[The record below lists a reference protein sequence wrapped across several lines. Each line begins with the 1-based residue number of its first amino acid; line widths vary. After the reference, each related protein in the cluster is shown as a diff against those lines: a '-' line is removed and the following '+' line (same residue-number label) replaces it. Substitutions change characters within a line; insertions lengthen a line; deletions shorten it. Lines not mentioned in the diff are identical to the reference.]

1 MRAGRFQHTISHP
14 CHVSGRGYW
23 SGQPITL
30 TFLPAPAE
38 TGVRFVRTDLPDRPS
53 VEATANNRVDM
64 QLRTRLAKGPAVV
77 DMVEH
82 VMAALYGMQIDNVEI
97 HCTGCEMPGLDGSS
111 LAYALALD
119 DAGRT
124 PLRNRRS
131 TLRVNKRVRIG
142 EGSQWITIEPTDSDS
157 LELEYRLDYGPCNP
171 IGTATYET
179 KINEDA
185 FFHRLAPARTFISL
199 KEAEQL
205 QERGLAKH
213 VTTRDLLVFDIDGPI
228 DNTLRFNDECAR
240 HKALDLLGDLA
251 LTGIDLVGKVVAYR
265 SGHQMNGRL
274 ADQLR
279 KEFLSTQGYEDQGNE
294 KQSGDNRARK
304 AA

>member
-1 MRAGRFQHTISHP
+1 MRAGRFQTTITHP

-23 SGQPITL
+23 SGQPVTL

-38 TGVRFVRTDLPDRPS
+38 TGVRFVRTDLPERPS
-53 VEATANNRVDM
+53 VQATTDHRIDM
-64 QLRTRLAKGPAVV
+64 QLRTRLADGPAVV

-82 VMAALYGMQIDNVEI
+82 VMAALYGLQIDNVEV
-97 HCTGCEMPGLDGSS
+97 HCTGGEMPGLDGSS

-131 TLRVNKRVRIG
+131 TLRINKRSRVG
-142 EGSQWITIEPTDSDS
+142 DDKQWITVEPCDGDS
-157 LELEYRLDYGPCNP
+157 LEIEYRLDYGSNNP
-171 IGTATYET
+171 IGTATYST
-179 KINEDA
+179 KVSEDA

-213 VTTRDLLVFDIDGPI
+213 VTTRDLLVFDVDGPI

-265 SGHQMNGRL
+265 SGHQLNGRL
-274 ADQLR
+274 AEQLR
-279 KEFLSTQGYEDQGNE
+279 KEFYSSA
-294 KQSGDNRARK
+294 SGENRERR

>member
-1 MRAGRFQHTISHP
+1 MRTGRFQNTIAHP

-23 SGQPITL
+23 SGKPITL

-53 VEATANNRVDM
+53 VEATADHRIDM

-82 VMAALYGMQIDNVEI
+82 VLAALYGMRIDNVEV

-119 DAGRT
+119 EAGRA
-124 PLRNRRS
+124 PLRSRRS
-131 TLRVNKRVRIG
+131 TLRINTRIRIG
-142 EGSQWITIEPTDSDS
+142 EGAQWITVEPTDSDS
-157 LELEYRLDYGPCNP
+157 LELEYRLDYGPSNP
-171 IGTATYET
+171 IGVATYAT
-179 KINEDA
+179 QVSEDA
-185 FFHRLAPARTFISL
+185 FFHGLAPARTFISL

-205 QERGLAKH
+205 QQRGLAKH
-213 VTTRDLLVFDIDGPI
+213 VTTRDLLVFDVDGPI
-228 DNTLRFNDECAR
+228 DNALRFNDECAR
-240 HKALDLLGDLA
+240 HKVLDLLGDLA

-274 ADQLR
+274 AEQLR
-279 KEFLSTQGYEDQGNE
+279 SEFRSHE
-294 KQSGDNRARK
+294 SGENSARRV
-304 AA
+304 A

>member
-1 MRAGRFQHTISHP
+1 MRAGRFQHTITRP
-14 CHVSGRGYW
+14 CQVSGRGYW

-38 TGVRFVRTDLPDRPS
+38 TGVRFVRTDLVNRPT
-53 VEATANNRVDM
+53 VEAVAEFRVDM

-82 VMAALYGMQIDNVEI
+82 VLAALYGLKIDNVEI
-97 HCTGCEMPGLDGSS
+97 HCTACEMPGLDGSS

-119 DAGRT
+119 EAGIT
-124 PLRNRRS
+124 PLRSRRQ
-131 TLRVNKRVRIG
+131 TLRVERTMRLG
-142 EGSQWITIEPTDSDS
+142 EGPQWISIEPTSSDS
-157 LELEYRLDYGPCNP
+157 LDLEYRLDYGPGSP
-171 IGTATYET
+171 IGSATCAT

-185 FFHRLAPARTFISL
+185 FYHRLAPARTFITL
-199 KEAEQL
+199 REAEQL
-205 QERGLAKH
+205 QEKGLAKH
-213 VTTRDLLVFDIDGPI
+213 VTTRDLLVFDQDGPI
-228 DNTLRFNDECAR
+228 DNSLRFSDECAR

-251 LTGIDLVGKVVAYR
+251 LTGIDLVGKVVANR

-274 ADQLR
+274 SAQLR
-279 KEFLSTQGYEDQGNE
+279 QEFLRMQTEGRES
-294 KQSGDNRARK
+294 K

>member
-1 MRAGRFQHTISHP
+1 MRAGRFQHTITRP
-14 CHVSGRGYW
+14 CQVSGRGYW

-38 TGVRFVRTDLPDRPS
+38 TGVRFVRTDLVDRPT
-53 VEATANNRVDM
+53 VQAIAEHRVDM

-82 VMAALYGMQIDNVEI
+82 VLAALYGMRIDNVEV
-97 HCTGCEMPGLDGSS
+97 HCTGCEMPGMDGSS

-119 DAGRT
+119 EAGVT
-124 PLRNRRS
+124 PLRSRRQ
-131 TLRVNKRVRIG
+131 TLRVEKRMRVG
-142 EGSQWITIEPTDSDS
+142 DGDQWITIEPTTGDS
-157 LELEYRLDYGPCNP
+157 LDIEYRLDYGDQNP
-171 IGTATYET
+171 IGTATYGT
-179 KINEDA
+179 KVSEDA
-185 FFHRLAPARTFISL
+185 FYHRLAPARTFITL
-199 KEAEQL
+199 REAEQL

-213 VTTRDLLVFDIDGPI
+213 VTTRDLLVFDADGPI
-228 DNTLRFNDECAR
+228 DNTLRFTDECAR

-251 LTGIDLVGKVVAYR
+251 LTGIDLVGKVVANR

-274 ADQLR
+274 AEQLR
-279 KEFLSTQGYEDQGNE
+279 QLFL
-294 KQSGDNRARK
+294 KMQSGSQESK

>member
-23 SGQPITL
+23 SSQPNTL

-38 TGVRFVRTDLPDRPS
+38 TGIRFVRTDLPDRPT
-53 VEATANNRVDM
+53 VEATADYRVDM

-82 VMAALYGMQIDNVEI
+82 VLAALYGMQIDNVEI

-119 DAGRT
+119 EAGRT
-124 PLRNRRS
+124 PLRIRRP
-131 TLRVNKRVRIG
+131 TLQVNKRTRIG
-142 EGSQWITIEPTDSDS
+142 EGPQWITIEPTDGDS
-157 LELEYRLDYGPCNP
+157 LEIEYRLDYGANSP
-171 IGTATYET
+171 IGTATYAT
-179 KINEDA
+179 KIDEDA
-185 FFHRLAPARTFISL
+185 FYHRLAPARTFISM

-205 QERGLAKH
+205 QERGLASH
-213 VTTRDLLVFDIDGPI
+213 VTTRDLLVFDEDGPI
-228 DNTLRFNDECAR
+228 DNTLRFSDECAR

-265 SGHQMNGRL
+265 SGHQLNGRL
-274 ADQLR
+274 AEKLR
-279 KEFLSTQGYEDQGNE
+279 HEYLSNQGGANRT
-294 KQSGDNRARK
+294 NRA
-304 AA
+304 A

>member
-38 TGVRFVRTDLPDRPS
+38 TGVRFVRTDLPNRPS
-53 VEATANNRVDM
+53 VEATADNRVDM
-64 QLRTRLAKGPAVV
+64 QLRTRLANGEAMV

-82 VMAALYGMQIDNVEI
+82 VMAALFGMQIDNVEV
-97 HCTGCEMPGLDGSS
+97 HCTGAEMPGLDGSS
-111 LAYALALD
+111 LAFALALD

-131 TLRVNKRVRIG
+131 TLRINKKMRVG
-142 EGSQWITIEPTDSDS
+142 EGNQWITVEPSESDC
-157 LELEYRLDYGPCNP
+157 LEIEYRLDYGPANP
-171 IGTATYET
+171 IGTATYAT
-179 KINEDA
+179 QVTEDA
-185 FFHRLAPARTFISL
+185 FYHRLAPARTFISL

-205 QERGLAKH
+205 QERGLARH
-213 VTTRDLLVFDIDGPI
+213 VTTRDLLVFDGDGPI
-228 DNTLRFNDECAR
+228 DNTLRFSDECAR

-251 LTGIDLVGKVVAYR
+251 LAGIDLIGKVVAYR

-274 ADQLR
+274 AEQLR
-279 KEFLSTQGYEDQGNE
+279 KEYYSAAGGEHRE
-294 KQSGDNRARK
+294 KRA
-304 AA
+304 A

>member
-1 MRAGRFQHTISHP
+1 M
-14 CHVSGRGYW
+14 
-23 SGQPITL
+23 
-30 TFLPAPAE
+30 
-38 TGVRFVRTDLPDRPS
+38 
-53 VEATANNRVDM
+53 
-64 QLRTRLAKGPAVV
+64 V

-82 VMAALYGMQIDNVEI
+82 VMAALYGLQIDNVEV

-131 TLRVNKRVRIG
+131 TFYVKKRMRIG
-142 EGSQWITIEPTDSDS
+142 EGNQWITVEPTEGDS
-157 LELEYRLDYGPCNP
+157 LEIEYRLDYGPSNP
-171 IGTATYET
+171 IRTATYAT
-179 KINEDA
+179 KVSEDA

-213 VTTRDLLVFDIDGPI
+213 VTTRDLLVFDVDGPI
-228 DNTLRFNDECAR
+228 DNTLRFSDECAR

-274 ADQLR
+274 AEQLR
-279 KEFLSTQGYEDQGNE
+279 KEFYSAAGGEHRE
-294 KQSGDNRARK
+294 KK

>member
-1 MRAGRFQHTISHP
+1 MRAGRFQTTITRP
-14 CHVSGRGYW
+14 CQVSGRGYW

-38 TGVRFVRTDLPDRPS
+38 TGVRFVRTDLVGNPT
-53 VEATANNRVDM
+53 VEAVADYRVDM

-82 VMAALYGMQIDNVEI
+82 VLAALYGMKIDNVEV

-119 DAGRT
+119 EAGIT
-124 PLRNRRS
+124 PLRSRRQ
-131 TLRVNKRVRIG
+131 TLRVEQPMRVG
-142 EGSQWITIEPTDSDS
+142 EGSQWISIEPTAGDCLDI
-157 LELEYRLDYGPCNP
+157 EYRLDYGADNP
-171 IGTATYET
+171 IGSATYAT

-185 FFHRLAPARTFISL
+185 FYHRLAPARTFISL
-199 KEAEQL
+199 REAEQL
-205 QERGLAKH
+205 QEKGLAKH
-213 VTTRDLLVFDIDGPI
+213 VTTRDLLVFDVDGPI
-228 DNTLRFNDECAR
+228 DNTLRFSDECAR

-251 LTGIDLVGKVVAYR
+251 LTGIDLVGKVVANR

-274 ADQLR
+274 SEKLR
-279 KEFLSTQGYEDQGNE
+279 EEFMNLE
-294 KQSGDNRARK
+294 KVSRERK

>member
-1 MRAGRFQHTISHP
+1 
-14 CHVSGRGYW
+14 VSGRGYW

-53 VEATANNRVDM
+53 VEAIADHRIDM
-64 QLRTRLAKGPAVV
+64 QLRTRLAKGSAVV

-82 VMAALYGMQIDNVEI
+82 VLAALYGMQIDNVEI

-119 DAGRT
+119 DAGCT
-124 PLRNRRS
+124 PLRNRRA
-131 TLRVNKRVRIG
+131 TLRINKRMRIG
-142 EGSQWITIEPTDSDS
+142 EGAQWITVEPTDSDC
-157 LELEYRLDYGPCNP
+157 LELEYRLDYGPNNP
-171 IGTATYET
+171 VGTATYAT
-179 KINEDA
+179 KISEDA
-185 FFHRLAPARTFISL
+185 FYHRLSPARTFISL
-199 KEAEQL
+199 QEAEQL
-205 QERGLAKH
+205 QKRGLATH
-213 VTTRDLLVFDIDGPI
+213 VTTRDLLVFDSDGPI

-251 LTGIDLVGKVVAYR
+251 LTGIDLVGKVVAHR
-265 SGHQMNGRL
+265 SGHQMNGQL
-274 ADQLR
+274 AEQLR
-279 KEFLSTQGYEDQGNE
+279 SEFLSAQGFENRGAGN
-294 KQSGDNRARK
+294 QSGENQGGENRTRK

>member
-1 MRAGRFQHTISHP
+1 MRAGRFQHTIAHP

-23 SGQPITL
+23 SGKPITL

-38 TGVRFVRTDLPDRPS
+38 TGVRFVRTDLPGSPS
-53 VEATANNRVDM
+53 VEAIANHRVDT
-64 QLRTRLAKGPAVV
+64 QLRTRLAKGSAVV

-82 VMAALYGMQIDNVEI
+82 VLAALYGMQIDNVEI

-119 DAGRT
+119 EAGRT
-124 PLRNRRS
+124 PLRSRRS
-131 TLRVNKRVRIG
+131 TLRINTRNRLS
-142 EGSQWITIEPTDSDS
+142 EGAQWITVEPTDSEG
-157 LELEYRLDYGPCNP
+157 LELEYRLDYGANNP
-171 IGTATYET
+171 IGVATYAT
-179 KINEDA
+179 QISEDA

-205 QERGLAKH
+205 QQRGLAKH
-213 VTTRDLLVFDIDGPI
+213 VTTRDLLVFDVDGPI

-240 HKALDLLGDLA
+240 HKVLDLLGDLA
-251 LTGIDLVGKVVAYR
+251 LTGIDLVGKVIAYR

-274 ADQLR
+274 AELLR
-279 KEFLSTQGYEDQGNE
+279 SEFLSTE
-294 KQSGDNRARK
+294 SGESRTRRVA
-304 AA
+304 

>member
-1 MRAGRFQHTISHP
+1 MRAGRFQHTITRP
-14 CHVSGRGYW
+14 CQVSGRGYW

-38 TGVRFVRTDLPDRPS
+38 TGVRFVRTDLIDRPT
-53 VEATANNRVDM
+53 VEAVAEFRIDM
-64 QLRTRLAKGPAVV
+64 QLRTRLAKGAAVV

-82 VMAALYGMQIDNVEI
+82 VLAALYGMKIDNVEI

-119 DAGRT
+119 EAGIT
-124 PLRNRRS
+124 PLRSRRQ
-131 TLRVNKRVRIG
+131 TLRVTKRIRVG
-142 EGSQWITIEPTDSDS
+142 EGPQWISIEPTAEDS
-157 LELEYRLDYGPCNP
+157 LEIEYRLDYGSGSP
-171 IGTATYET
+171 IGSATYAT

-185 FFHRLAPARTFISL
+185 FYHRLAPARTFISL
-199 KEAEQL
+199 HEAEQM

-213 VTTRDLLVFDIDGPI
+213 VTTRDLLVFDVDGPI
-228 DNTLRFNDECAR
+228 DNTLRFSDECAR

-251 LTGIDLVGKVVAYR
+251 LTGIDLVGKVVANR

-274 ADQLR
+274 SEQLR
-279 KEFLSTQGYEDQGNE
+279 QEFVKRENGSRE
-294 KQSGDNRARK
+294 SK

>member
-1 MRAGRFQHTISHP
+1 MRAGRFQNTISHP

-38 TGVRFVRTDLPDRPS
+38 TGVRFVRTDLPNRPS
-53 VEATANNRVDM
+53 VEAVADHRIDM
-64 QLRTRLAKGPAVV
+64 QLRTRVANGPAVV
-77 DMVEH
+77 DMIEH
-82 VMAALYGMQIDNVEI
+82 VMAALYGLQIDNVEV

-119 DAGRT
+119 DAGRV

-131 TLRVNKRVRIG
+131 TLRVNKRTRIG
-142 EGSQWITIEPTDSDS
+142 DDKQWITVEPTDGDS
-157 LELEYRLDYGPCNP
+157 LEIEYRLDYGPGSS
-171 IGTATYET
+171 IGNATYAT
-179 KINEDA
+179 RVSEDA

-213 VTTRDLLVFDIDGPI
+213 VTTRDLLVFDVDGPI

-265 SGHQMNGRL
+265 SGHQMNGQL
-274 ADQLR
+274 AGKLR
-279 KEFLSTQGYEDQGNE
+279 SEFVSAQSAGNQGGE
-294 KQSGDNRARK
+294 NRTRR